1 MTQTFARVDKT
12 KSEKWNRS
20 STDFERNVIAEELRQ
35 KTKQTAELKKEISD
49 VYQEI
54 KEECSPL
61 RFICI
66 LKTIVTLRNEQ
77 YQHLM
82 SGHTK
87 KISRL
92 LAADTNID
100 EHIKNIS
107 SYRLSFFQKLVL
119 CRGLNFSLP
128 QRISPREILATFEK
142 AYWKLEPKLS
152 SDDKELAAAI
162 LRSIAL
168 NYSERK
174 GPAPPKAMLRAIGQ
188 LKKRDDIVVTKPDK
202 GSGVVVMDKTDYVR
216 LLKESSINDETKF
229 TPVGLERPRTRGR
242 PPKHFHPLLQKE
254 KELSSV
260 VQRILP
266 KAIADSVIQ
275 KGSRLAHL
283 YDETI
288 ENIAERAVEND
299 WFNKEHNLNITKS
312 DLIELLRVATKNQL
326 FQFEGS
332 LFEQVDGVA
341 MGSPLG
347 PLMANTFMCNIEKQ
361 LETRNE
367 MPAFYKRYV
376 DDTLSAMPDVETAS
390 EFLITLNNSHPS
402 INFTMELEENGRLPF
417 LGMDIIRNGCHL
429 DMKVYR
435 KPTDTGLLLHYHS
448 HVAVRYKRSLLNT
461 MLNRAFKLSSSWKL
475 FHQECER
482 LKVTFSRLRYPDEL
496 VQSTIRQFIESKVS
510 EGAPTQQNDLEK
522 QDPIRIVLPF
532 QDQKSANSVRRQL
545 GDLSRKIKVDISP
558 VYTSR
563 KIKDEIKVREDKPPL
578 VNQQCVVYNFQ
589 CNLCDAGYVGYTCR
603 HLHQRIEEHKGSV
616 IGTHLKEQH
625 DMAPDDIAQFFRIL
639 KKCQSKFDCLIYE
652 MFFIKELKPT
662 LNKQCDSIRAKL
674 FV

>member
-1 MTQTFARVDKT
+1 
-12 KSEKWNRS
+12 
-20 STDFERNVIAEELRQ
+20 
-35 KTKQTAELKKEISD
+35 
-49 VYQEI
+49 
-54 KEECSPL
+54 
-61 RFICI
+61 
-66 LKTIVTLRNEQ
+66 
-77 YQHLM
+77 
-82 SGHTK
+82 
-87 KISRL
+87 
-92 LAADTNID
+92 
-100 EHIKNIS
+100 
-107 SYRLSFFQKLVL
+107 
-119 CRGLNFSLP
+119 
-128 QRISPREILATFEK
+128 
-142 AYWKLEPKLS
+142 
-152 SDDKELAAAI
+152 
-162 LRSIAL
+162 
-168 NYSERK
+168 
-174 GPAPPKAMLRAIGQ
+174 MLRAIGQ

-242 PPKHFHPLLQKE
+242 PPKHFHPNPERLETCPSLWFAKNPQEEASHASDLSATGTYNYKLAKWLDE
-254 KELSSV
+254 KLKPLSVNDHTVSDIFQFANELHGMEINDHDILVSYDVSSLFTNV
-260 VQRILP
+260 PV
-266 KAIADSVIQ
+266 
-275 KGSRLAHL
+275 
-283 YDETI
+283 DETI
-288 ENIAERAVEND
+288 ENIAERAFEND

-376 DDTLSAMPDVETAS
+376 DDTLSAMPDVETSS

-429 DMKVYR
+429 DTKVYR

-448 HVAVRYKRSLLNT
+448 HVDVRYKRSLLNT
-461 MLNRAFKLSSSWKL
+461 VLNRAFKLSSSWKL

-482 LKVTFSRLRYPDEL
+482 LKVTFSRLCYPEEL

-510 EGAPTQQNDLEK
+510 EGEPTQQNDLEK

-532 QDQKSANSVRRQL
+532 KDQKSANSVRRQL

-603 HLHQRIEEHKGSV
+603 HLHQRIEEHKGSA
-616 IGTHLKEQH
+616 IGKHLKEQH

-652 MFFIKELKPT
+652 MFF
-662 LNKQCDSIRAKL
+662 NRAWPIYSL
-674 FV
+674 PFGRPRA